1 MGGLN
6 TEPREIET
14 TVPAYKG
21 KARLSKGG
29 LYPARDETGIW
40 LGYLQ
45 LIEQDESTR

>member
-1 MGGLN
+1 VIGGLN
-6 TEPREIET
+6 TESREIET

-29 LYPARDETGIW
+29 VCLARDGTGIW

-45 LIEQDESTR
+45 